1 MTKVK
6 IVKVCLSA
14 AGSDDKGNSTLKE
27 LLTHE
32 IVNAIGPTSNA
43 TRSLEDDDGDD
54 NDDNDDDDDDDDD
67 DDADDDADA
76 DLLLNVISAAAAD
89 ADAAAGVAA
98 VVLQGTY
105 MYSSDQKPKTLNTTV
120 HCTPHEIVN
129 AIGPTSNATRSL
141 EDDDGDDNDDND
153 DDDDDDDAD
162 DDADADSVTKLARKA
177 KSTKPTQSFTHPTPQ
192 SPNLNSQLL
201 TETQL
206 Y

>member
-1 MTKVK
+1 MPAVRVEVRPEVSHRLPSIK
-6 IVKVCLSA
+6 
-14 AGSDDKGNSTLKE
+14 LKE

-54 NDDNDDDDDDDDD
+54 NDDNDDDDDDDDN
-67 DDADDDADA
+67 DDDADA
-76 DLLLNVISAAAAD
+76 
-89 ADAAAGVAA
+89 
-98 VVLQGTY
+98 
-105 MYSSDQKPKTLNTTV
+105 
-120 HCTPHEIVN
+120 
-129 AIGPTSNATRSL
+129 
-141 EDDDGDDNDDND
+141 
-153 DDDDDDDAD
+153 
-162 DDADADSVTKLARKA
+162 DADADSVTKLARKA